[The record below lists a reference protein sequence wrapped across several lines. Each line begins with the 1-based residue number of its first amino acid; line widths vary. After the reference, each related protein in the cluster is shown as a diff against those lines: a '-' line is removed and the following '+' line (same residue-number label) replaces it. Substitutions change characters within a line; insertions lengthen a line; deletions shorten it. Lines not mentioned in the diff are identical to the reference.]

1 MAAEPFNTLTGYSV
15 GIPPVP
21 VIDANGNVITNVN
34 APTANVTA
42 NKVYANYYL
51 YANGVS
57 IITNPGGSNTQVQFN
72 DNGVFGGSGSFTF
85 NKNTNVTTITSLA
98 VSNHANLGNVA
109 NVVILGGI
117 NGYFLQTD
125 GTGNLTWA
133 PASGGNGGNGNPGGA
148 NTQVQYNDSGSFG
161 GDPGFTYNEVTNTL
175 SVGFLSTGNIEANY
189 IVTNWDV
196 TANVVSANFLY
207 GDGSNITNVHA
218 TTASVANTV
227 SDNAQP
233 NITSVGTLT
242 NLDLSGNISSANWI
256 YANFFSGNANALFG
270 IVAAN
275 IVGTVANA
283 NFASYAGN
291 ITIAAQPN
299 ITSLGT
305 LSTLSVSGN
314 TSTQNLSVSSSI
326 NANNA
331 VISGAANLSPG
342 SILNVAGNAN
352 FANAA
357 NVNLG
362 NISNLHISGGV
373 NGYVLATDGAANLYW
388 TAGGGGGNG
397 TPGGSNTQVQYN
409 DAGAFGGSSFFT
421 FNESTNNV
429 TVAGNLIANSF
440 TMGSGVYEFS
450 HSNVFFATTNSSAS
464 DQTLLSIDAEDIAAV
479 DYTIISTDGIIRNF
493 IKISCVRSGST
504 INYVEYSTIPVNGYT
519 GDFTVGYDAGN
530 VITPSTIQ
538 LKLSPQSSNL
548 MTHKMMVTTYKE

>member
-1 MAAEPFNTLTGYSV
+1 M
-15 GIPPVP
+15 
-21 VIDANGNVITNVN
+21 
-34 APTANVTA
+34 
-42 NKVYANYYL
+42 
-51 YANGVS
+51 
-57 IITNPGGSNTQVQFN
+57 
-72 DNGVFGGSGSFTF
+72 
-85 NKNTNVTTITSLA
+85 
-98 VSNHANLGNVA
+98 
-109 NVVILGGI
+109 
-117 NGYFLQTD
+117 
-125 GTGNLTWA
+125 
-133 PASGGNGGNGNPGGA
+133 
-148 NTQVQYNDSGSFG
+148 
-161 GDPGFTYNEVTNTL
+161 
-175 SVGFLSTGNIEANY
+175 
-189 IVTNWDV
+189 
-196 TANVVSANFLY
+196 
-207 GDGSNITNVHA
+207 
-218 TTASVANTV
+218 
-227 SDNAQP
+227 
-233 NITSVGTLT
+233 
-242 NLDLSGNISSANWI
+242 
-256 YANFFSGNANALFG
+256 
-270 IVAAN
+270 
-275 IVGTVANA
+275 
-283 NFASYAGN
+283 
-291 ITIAAQPN
+291 
-299 ITSLGT
+299 GT

>member
-331 VISGAANLSPG
+331 VISGTANLSSG